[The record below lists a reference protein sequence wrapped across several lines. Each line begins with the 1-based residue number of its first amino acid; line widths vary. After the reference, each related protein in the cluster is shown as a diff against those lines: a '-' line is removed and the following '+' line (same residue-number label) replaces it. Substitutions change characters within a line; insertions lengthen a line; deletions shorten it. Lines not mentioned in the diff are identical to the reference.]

1 MESMTGLENSQ
12 PTKKKTPR
20 KPIPQTDDLF
30 LGRQTDMYVIKNSVF
45 FVFSSSSDIL
55 LSDKDQS

>member
-1 MESMTGLENSQ
+1 MESTTGLENSQ

-30 LGRQTDMYVIKNSVF
+30 LGRQTDMYVIKKLSVLRI
-45 FVFSSSSDIL
+45 S
-55 LSDKDQS
+55 Q